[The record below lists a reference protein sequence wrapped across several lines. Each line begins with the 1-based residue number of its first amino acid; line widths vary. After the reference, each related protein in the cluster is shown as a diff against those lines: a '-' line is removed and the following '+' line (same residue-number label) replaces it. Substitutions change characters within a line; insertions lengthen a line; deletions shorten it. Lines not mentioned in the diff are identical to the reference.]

1 MFDNLRDLSD
11 EPLYEDE
18 QNDLYKEPELTST
31 SSRAA
36 APARRRKKK
45 GQFLGMTAQ
54 QRFLISLMLMFAVS
68 LIGILAMF
76 AMGKM
81 SLF

>member
-11 EPLYEDE
+11 EPLYEDA
-18 QNDLYKEPELTST
+18 QNDLYKEPGLTAQSST
-31 SSRAA
+31 AA

-54 QRFLISLMLMFAVS
+54 QRFLIALMFMFAVC
-68 LIGILAMF
+68 LMGILAMF
-76 AMGKM
+76 VMGKM
-81 SLF
+81 SIF